1 MILDACRNNPFES
14 NWRSK
19 NRSLD
24 LPVSG
29 GLAKIQA
36 PSGSLTAFSTTAGK
50 TAYKWRRAY
59 WRIYSVNWWNI
70 LFEKRENN

>member
-14 NWRSK
+14 NWRSI

-50 TAYKWRRAY
+50 QLTNGEELTEESTQLMTVYKL
-59 WRIYSVNWWNI
+59 I
-70 LFEKRENN
+70 